1 MAQPDGH
8 PVVLEAEEARQ
19 AEERYQKLL
28 EEVNQARELNPQV
41 EQEKALLQEEKQ
53 AAEYRGDWR
62 SRAQAHDMA
71 QLTAEL
77 IACRM

>member
-28 EEVNQARELNPQV
+28 EEVNQARELNQQL
-41 EQEKALLQEEKQ
+41 EWEKAMLQEEK
-53 AAEYRGDWR
+53 
-62 SRAQAHDMA
+62 
-71 QLTAEL
+71 
-77 IACRM
+77 